1 MKNSETVLYKE
12 LSQLKIQQKFVDS
25 LLIDFEQQTAQFK
38 TLDQQEAKL
47 QKNKNLLYETEII
60 YGLAFGHS
68 KLAIKDFLGFYNFI
82 NNNVNFLDYDRN
94 SDILHLISEK
104 ALVII
109 YSIRFVNKKYSKIIT
124 DLKKITSIN
133 LVLVTSNKNVQNDIF
148 VVVFFVNN
156 PMKYQDF
163 YKIDYYIGPLNTFL
177 TFNNYLKS
185 SIFNDNKDYLCRNKK
200 FVKETAGW
208 IDYQEAVDI

>member
-1 MKNSETVLYKE
+1 MMSINIQSLNEKELDFYNFSIKHYNLFLVKTLKEISKIYGCGMSFIYNYFSKINVTGLKNYLYELFSMKNSETALYKE

-25 LLIDFEQQTAQFK
+25 LLTDFEQQTAQFK

-47 QKNKNLLYETEII
+47 QKIKTLLYEAEII

-94 SDILHLISEK
+94 SDILHSIPEK
-104 ALVII
+104 SLVII

-124 DLKKITSIN
+124 DLKK
-133 LVLVTSNKNVQNDIF
+133 
-148 VVVFFVNN
+148 
-156 PMKYQDF
+156 
-163 YKIDYYIGPLNTFL
+163 
-177 TFNNYLKS
+177 LKVS
-185 SIFNDNKDYLCRNKK
+185 S
-200 FVKETAGW
+200 
-208 IDYQEAVDI
+208 